1 MMDDNEPGEG
11 IFTEESVK
19 EFQDQAAARA
29 RRKMCDSPI
38 VHEAAPADVFQYNP
52 VPLHLS
58 QLDAA
63 RAALEAIWKLL
74 VCGNPQ
80 LDEEDDP
87 VVLRQGK
94 LDRAAGEINRL
105 HHEERRL
112 KETWEV
118 IADVA
123 IKLGWKSDDKKIM
136 GTSFFL
142 NPNDISYRWAGVW
155 QTQDCGKHGVL
166 VVPSYL
172 PRRLFEILYE
182 QAKANRQPEV
192 DRLIEEIEQ
201 RKKDLERLAEEFE
214 RERRE
219 RQHVVEEIR
228 DCNQRQ
234 HQTIA
239 KLQKELREFQ
249 ELPTETL
256 STHTPEY
263 AIIDTLLVGIYDHL
277 TKGGYN
283 GIASHRFIKDVRNQ
297 VLIPRKKL
305 ELESSIKV
313 SAPSIG
319 LTTFTLGAFS
329 GHVLN
334 DNGQWRAFATCDDWK
349 EEPKWHEANDAKQAE
364 KWVKEFLL
372 EAYVNA
378 TMKVGEL

>member
-1 MMDDNEPGEG
+1 MDEQQEQNRRNEEDARQW
-11 IFTEESVK
+11 SVVVQSITSDA
-19 EFQDQAAARA
+19 EARLHA
-29 RRKMCDSPI
+29 QL
-38 VHEAAPADVFQYNP
+38 EASRQ
-52 VPLHLS
+52 S
-58 QLDAA
+58 
-63 RAALEAIWKLL
+63 LEAIWKLL
-74 VCGNPQ
+74 VHGNPQ
-80 LDEEDDP
+80 LDKEDDP
-87 VVLRQGK
+87 IVLRQGK

-123 IKLGWKSDDKKIM
+123 RKLGWKSDDKKIM

-166 VVPSYL
+166 VVPTYL

-182 QAKANRQPEV
+182 QARANRQPEV
-192 DRLIEEIEQ
+192 DNLIEEIEQ
-201 RKKDLERLAEEFE
+201 RKKDLERLAEEFK

-239 KLQKELREFQ
+239 KLQKEIKDLERSVSQ
-249 ELPTETL
+249 P
-256 STHTPEY
+256 SSHTPEY
-263 AIIDTLLVGIYDHL
+263 AIIDNLLSRARVIVGLAMNWMGEDGKKFL
-277 TKGGYN
+277 
-283 GIASHRFIKDVRNQ
+283 KDDKEQ

-313 SAPSIG
+313 SSPVVING
-319 LTTFTLGAFS
+319 FGVTTFTLGAFS